1 MKIAVIGAGAIGSV
15 IGGLLSK
22 AGEDVTLIGRKP
34 HVDAIIQTGL
44 ILEGESGRTVTK
56 VKAAENLD
64 FKPDLALL
72 TVKAQDVEFSVRKV
86 QLFLS
91 GTQVVTMQNGVQSD
105 DQVAGLLG
113 KENIISSVVTF
124 NGQFLESG
132 KALYSIPF
140 SKTALLIGEPFG
152 NKGDRLQS
160 ISVLLNKALP
170 TDIIEDIRAAHWTKL
185 LWNLQTAIPAVT
197 GLSYQENYQYP
208 QVRKLVI
215 NLLKEGLKV
224 IERARIKTVDV
235 PGFPLE
241 PLRTMARV
249 PLRISSSM
257 IKDKAKSLGNQP
269 VLGSTLQSIKRG
281 KSTEVD
287 YLNGEIVNLGK
298 KTSITTPTNS
308 LMVGLVHQVETTR
321 KFLTVDEL
329 TQRLSQNI
337 TLSGL

>member
-1 MKIAVIGAGAIGSV
+1 MKTAVIGAGAIGSV

-34 HVDAIIQTGL
+34 HVDAINQTRL
-44 ILEGESGRTVTK
+44 ILDGESGRIVIK

-72 TVKAQDVEFSVRKV
+72 TVKAQDVVSSVRKV
-86 QLFLS
+86 QVFLS

-113 KENIISSVVTF
+113 KENIISGVVIF
-124 NGQFLESG
+124 NGQFLEPG
-132 KALYSIPF
+132 KASYSIPF

-152 NKGDRLQS
+152 NKGNRLQS
-160 ISVLLNKALP
+160 LSALLNKAIA
-170 TDIIEDIRAAHWTKL
+170 TDISKDIRAAHWTKL
-185 LWNLQTAIPAVT
+185 LWNLQTAIPGVT
-197 GLSYQENYQYP
+197 GLSYQESYQYP
-208 QVRKLVI
+208 QIRKLVI
-215 NLLKEGLKV
+215 KLTKEGLKV
-224 IERARIKTVDV
+224 IERAGIKTVDV

-241 PLRTMARV
+241 PLKTMARV
-249 PLRISSSM
+249 PLSTSSSM
-257 IKDKAKSLGNQP
+257 VKDKAKSLGKQP
-269 VLGSTLQSIKRG
+269 ILGSTLQSIKRG

-298 KTSITTPTNS
+298 KMGVPTPANS
-308 LMVGLVHQVETTR
+308 LMVELVHQVETTG

-329 TQRLSQNI
+329 IQRLS
-337 TLSGL
+337 